1 MKDPKIDY
9 SEVKKAYLEPLKS
22 TLKAEFDTIIEQI
35 NSSIEFF
42 ESYKT
47 RMNRVDS
54 KNGKAK
60 YINETDWLKSS
71 LFQQIEKCYPP
82 IEIIS
87 IEDFFEDLF

>member
-35 NSSIEFF
+35 NSSIELF

-54 KNGKAK
+54 KN
-60 YINETDWLKSS
+60 
-71 LFQQIEKCYPP
+71 
-82 IEIIS
+82 
-87 IEDFFEDLF
+87 